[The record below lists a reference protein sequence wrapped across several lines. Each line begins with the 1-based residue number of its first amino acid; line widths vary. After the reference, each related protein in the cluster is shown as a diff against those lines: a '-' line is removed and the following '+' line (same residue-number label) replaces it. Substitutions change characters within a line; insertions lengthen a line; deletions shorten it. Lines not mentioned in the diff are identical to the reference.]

1 MNLNNYPL
9 YNILNSELNERNG
22 DYSKILKKGRTKKLA
37 KTLAEASGVNRDS
50 IYLLIKIFNLKNDKV
65 PYLFEVPYNGK
76 IEQTEYEQNEKV
88 DITFDLKNFPDNLV
102 CILQIFAE
110 KYLQ

>member
-9 YNILNSELNERNG
+9 YNILTTELNERNG
-22 DYSKILKKGRTKKLA
+22 DYAKILKKGRTKKLA
-37 KTLAEASGVNRDS
+37 KILSEAKGVNKDS
-50 IYLLIKIFNLKNDKV
+50 IYLIIKIFNLKNDKV
-65 PYLFEVPYNGK
+65 PYLFEPPYNGV
-76 IEQTEYEQNEKV
+76 IEQTDIEQNEKV
-88 DITFDLKNFPDNLV
+88 NITFDLKNFPDNLV

>member
-9 YNILNSELNERNG
+9 YNILTTELNERNG
-22 DYSKILKKGRTKKLA
+22 DYSKILKKGRSKKLA
-37 KTLAEASGVNRDS
+37 KMLSESSGVNKDS

-76 IEQTEYEQNEKV
+76 IEQTDDQNEKV
-88 DITFDLKNFPDNLV
+88 DITFDLKNFPDDLV

-110 KYLQ
+110 KYLK